1 MAQRTFSILPSSRP
15 LLLRRFV
22 AQTKEPGS
30 VPTGAGNGERDLPM
44 PLRQS
49 RRKSRRRKETHA
61 AHTAAGIS
69 HRGACTDCQSTNEA
83 MSGALLGRFSS
94 HSKLVLTNWASP
106 SSTAI
111 TRLQRHN
118 EPLCHPRVPGPSSRA
133 SASAEMTSPSMMK
146 FSTARRAISPATTGK
161 RNRVFPPVQKMPSI
175 HASLGASRDPRHHD
189 FAVQKLD

>member
-1 MAQRTFSILPSSRP
+1 MPGASVSSKTIPATCRP
-15 LLLRRFV
+15 RRSNSE
-22 AQTKEPGS
+22 ANAIATIPRKEP
-30 VPTGAGNGERDLPM
+30 PTKGDSCGAYCR
-44 PLRQS
+44 
-49 RRKSRRRKETHA
+49 
-61 AHTAAGIS
+61 GIY

-94 HSKLVLTNWASP
+94 HSKPVLTNWASP

-111 TRLQRHN
+111 TRLQRYN
-118 EPLCHPRVPGPSSRA
+118 EPLCHLRVSGPSSRV